1 MKQVK
6 RIFAFILAALLA
18 LAMAL
23 PALAADVK
31 ITNSVEGQTYTAYKI
46 FDVSQNGNN
55 YAYTMASDSEWKSVV
70 ESFITNNIGCGL
82 TLTPNISGSYNV
94 TISSA
99 FNENIAKSFATYL
112 NTNKEGKTQSGDSVT
127 GTGSA
132 TDPISITGLDAGY
145 YFITSSLGSLCM
157 LHTTSET
164 KTINEK
170 NEKPDIAKTADKTT
184 ASVGETVTFTLTVTA
199 GGDAATSYIV
209 HDTMS
214 SGLKLKG
221 TGTDGAV
228 QDSDFTVTTQE
239 GDPAT
244 ATPVNTTNYTIK
256 VKDRTDD
263 TLEDSTCI
271 FEITFP
277 QTYTSTLSKGKAITI
292 TYSAV
297 VQPSAVTTGVETNK
311 AKLQYGNSYSA
322 EKQVEVKNYGFSLVK
337 TTSDKAILSGAQF
350 EMYTDDAC
358 TQKVNVIKV
367 GEGADAYYR
376 PIADGETAVDYIE
389 AGNVKLDG
397 FASKTYYLKEI
408 NAPAGYNPLAAA
420 QPFALGAEDNWATV
434 SAVEG
439 SDPTTY
445 TYISGG
451 LQIVNQTGS
460 EMPETGGI
468 GTTIFYVLGSI
479 LLIGAGILLV
489 TRKRMNGAK

>member
-221 TGTDGAV
+221 TG
-228 QDSDFTVTTQE
+228 S
-239 GDPAT
+239 
-244 ATPVNTTNYTIK
+244 
-256 VKDRTDD
+256 RRC
-263 TLEDSTCI
+263 ST
-271 FEITFP
+271 
-277 QTYTSTLSKGKAITI
+277 
-292 TYSAV
+292 
-297 VQPSAVTTGVETNK
+297 
-311 AKLQYGNSYSA
+311 
-322 EKQVEVKNYGFSLVK
+322 
-337 TTSDKAILSGAQF
+337 
-350 EMYTDDAC
+350 
-358 TQKVNVIKV
+358 
-367 GEGADAYYR
+367 
-376 PIADGETAVDYIE
+376 
-389 AGNVKLDG
+389 
-397 FASKTYYLKEI
+397 
-408 NAPAGYNPLAAA
+408 
-420 QPFALGAEDNWATV
+420 
-434 SAVEG
+434 
-439 SDPTTY
+439 
-445 TYISGG
+445 G
-451 LQIVNQTGS
+451 L
-460 EMPETGGI
+460 
-468 GTTIFYVLGSI
+468 
-479 LLIGAGILLV
+479 
-489 TRKRMNGAK
+489 